1 LLDTLNAELKAS
13 CGKLGHLPHLLSSEK
28 VVEAAVSSSTGHIPV
43 AEQLENSNSAWK
55 VMGAT
60 CGFPFCSVIRVSN
73 HCMKVTISTSMGTW
87 NLQVL
92 LIVIRIL
99 SYLIVTK

>member
-1 LLDTLNAELKAS
+1 MYHIN
-13 CGKLGHLPHLLSSEK
+13 LLSSEK

-43 AEQLENSNSAWK
+43 PEQLENSNSAWK